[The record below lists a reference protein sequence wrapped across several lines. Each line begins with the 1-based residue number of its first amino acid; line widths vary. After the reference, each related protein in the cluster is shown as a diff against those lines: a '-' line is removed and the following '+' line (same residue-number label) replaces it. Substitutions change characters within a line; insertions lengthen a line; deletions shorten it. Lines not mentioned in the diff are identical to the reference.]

1 MMTLAS
7 RDPLLA
13 FARMML
19 TLLLGLTIV
28 AGAAALLTIP
38 ILLAGRADVGA
49 ELVANGIDPAGIPSI
64 ALLSALG
71 AGIAA
76 LAFFFL
82 KQLRRIVDSVAD
94 GDPFVPANADRLK
107 TMGWLA
113 LAIQVLMI
121 PATGLLVWFDAL
133 PQKPN
138 VHYVD
143 NNSLGGLVLA
153 VLLFVLAR
161 VFRVGAAMREELE
174 GTV

>member
-1 MMTLAS
+1 MMTVAS

-13 FARMML
+13 FTRVML
-19 TLLLGLTIV
+19 TLLLGLTIL
-28 AGAAALLTIP
+28 AGATALLAIA
-38 ILLAGRADVGA
+38 ILLAGPEDLGIDLAVS
-49 ELVANGIDPAGIPSI
+49 GIDPAGVPSI
-64 ALLSALG
+64 AVLTALG

-82 KQLRRIVDSVAD
+82 KQLRRIVDSVAY

-107 TMGWLA
+107 TMAWLA

-121 PATGLLVWFDAL
+121 PATGLMVWFDAL

-143 NNSLGGLVLA
+143 NTSLGGLVLA
-153 VLLFVLAR
+153 ILLFVLAR